1 MSLNRIIIN
10 ATNFFLILFVLFTVF
25 PVKLNYS
32 SITIII
38 LSALSII
45 NLFSSKNIN
54 FKLARYYIY
63 IISIPLVVYTIGLI
77 NTSNTSY
84 GLTFLSKNLSFL
96 AFPLIF
102 FSLGKYIIQEK
113 LYKSFL
119 LGLSLTNVYLIYLF
133 FYNFNFGT
141 KFYMIVTL
149 DIYHST
155 YLGMYNLF
163 AFWVCIF
170 FFIKNSKKIYL
181 LLAVFFIISAI
192 LTSARIIFILSIL
205 SIVFSILFTVKS
217 NSKRVIAILFTGFI
231 SVSFILTIPSFKQKF
246 NQFLEV
252 EKIGFDRNNYRSISS
267 RFGKIEAS
275 LEVIKNN
282 LWFGTGTGDVK
293 DELVKEYKKMNFVMG
308 YKYRY
313 NPHNQFLENLVRNG
327 LIGGSI
333 CILVIYFL
341 PMYISIRQKNI
352 LLTAFIFIVCG
363 VSLTESILDLHKGIT
378 FYVFFVTLMIYPI
391 LQKKLTPHT

>member
-63 IISIPLVVYTIGLI
+63 IISIPLVVYTFGLI

-170 FFIKNSKKIYL
+170 YFIKNSKKIYL

-217 NSKRVIAILFTGFI
+217 NLKRVIAILFTGFI

-378 FYVFFVTLMIYPI
+378 FYVFFITLMIYPI
-391 LQKKLTPHT
+391 LQKKLTPHI